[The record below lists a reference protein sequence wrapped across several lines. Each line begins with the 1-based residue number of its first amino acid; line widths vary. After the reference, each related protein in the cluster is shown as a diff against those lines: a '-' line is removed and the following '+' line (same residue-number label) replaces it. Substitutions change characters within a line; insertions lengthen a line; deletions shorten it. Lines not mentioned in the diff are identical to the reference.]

1 MKRKSVLMRVMTLAM
16 AVAVV
21 AASWPQSMFF
31 GIGEPKL
38 PAKFDQ

>member
-1 MKRKSVLMRVMTLAM
+1 MKKKSVLMKIMTLAM
-16 AVAVV
+16 AVAMV
-21 AASWPQSMFF
+21 ATSWPQSMFF